1 MIDSFSIQ
9 APIWAQ
15 LEGACMNSP
24 FKNRWRKRLKAGIVA
39 SGILILSGPGLS
51 QGVEPDE
58 DPDVTDICEAS
69 DSAFD
74 TVSNEQQVAD
84 DENDETLDLDCVDP
98 EDLQEDGDVTDDAI
112 PADPGLNPAG
122 YEWVVVDD
130 DDGQA
135 DIAGDGVFDE
145 DEIPT
150 MKRQPKG
157 QAASPGEPT
166 MFSAGSFVVPE
177 NAMPF
182 MAELFNAAPAENL
195 PAFPVNGDKVT
206 QALFRHAC
214 GGALIARFWI
224 VTAAHC
230 VKPDGRWQSEGQR
243 QWFVK
248 TYFKVKL
255 GAEDL
260 VENSAMVYSIDKVFV
275 HNDFTPKPIAND
287 IALIHLVPDSRPRN
301 PVEIKTVALHVGP
314 NLPSGTPV
322 TSTGWGKTQSSDQ
335 FPATIFNRAIN
346 LQTTDLDGCP
356 QQAGM
361 ARLSKVVCARGD
373 GKKMCKGDSGS
384 PLILTNGRV
393 PRIVGVVSWGLSTD
407 KNCGP
412 SGQPGVYTEIE
423 SFAPWI
429 CKIMGQDSDAR
440 ACARLTTPTAAR
452 Q

>member
-1 MIDSFSIQ
+1 MHSIV
-9 APIWAQ
+9 
-15 LEGACMNSP
+15 GNG
-24 FKNRWRKRLKAGIVA
+24 WRKRLKAGFAGV
-39 SGILILSGPGLS
+39 GLLLLSGAGMA
-51 QGVEPDE
+51 QGVDPE
-58 DPDVTDICEAS
+58 DDADVSDFCEAT
-69 DSAFD
+69 DSSLE
-74 TVSNEQQVAD
+74 TVSSDEQVAE

-98 EDLQEDGDVTDDAI
+98 QDLQEDGDVDDDAI
-112 PADPGLNPAG
+112 REDPSLTPAG

-150 MKRQPKG
+150 MKLRPIG

-177 NAMPF
+177 NGMPF
-182 MAELFNAAPAENL
+182 MAELFNGAPPENF
-195 PAFPVNGDKVT
+195 ANFPVNGDKVT

-230 VKPDGRWQSEGQR
+230 VKPDGQWESEGQR
-243 QWFVK
+243 QAFFK
-248 TYFKVKL
+248 RYFKVKL

-260 VENSAMVYSIDKVFV
+260 VESSAMVYSIDRVFV

-301 PVEIKTVALHVGP
+301 PVEIKTVALHIGP
-314 NLPSGTPV
+314 NLPSETPV
-322 TSTGWGKTQSSDQ
+322 TSTGWGKMQASDQ
-335 FPATIFNRAIN
+335 FPATIFNRAIK

-356 QQAGM
+356 RQAGM
-361 ARLSKVVCARGD
+361 TRLSKVVCARAD

-412 SGQPGVYTEIE
+412 TGQPGVYTEIE
-423 SFAPWI
+423 AFAPWI
-429 CKIMGQDSDAR
+429 CKVMGSDGDAG
-440 ACARLTTPTAAR
+440 ACARLMTPTGGR